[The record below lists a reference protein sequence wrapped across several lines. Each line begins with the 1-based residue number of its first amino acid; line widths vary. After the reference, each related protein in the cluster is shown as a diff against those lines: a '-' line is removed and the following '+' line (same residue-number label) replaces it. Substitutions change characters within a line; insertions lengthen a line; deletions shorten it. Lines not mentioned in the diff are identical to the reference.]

1 MPLISTNDYILYFRT
16 FSSKDPLKVTI
27 ETDGCQKSSGK
38 NQQVDKL
45 EHVLLK
51 VKLDTERR
59 GDIRITLISPAGTRY
74 VLVSIQWRGGD
85 EMVVFLLCPLERVI
99 TTVGSQAFNWR
110 YMHSRHTCKVVLMKN
125 RECQTQS
132 TFIDRPNL
140 SESEKLT
147 I

>member
-1 MPLISTNDYILYFRT
+1 MSLISTNDYILYFRT

-27 ETDGCQKSSGK
+27 ETDGCQKSSGN

-74 VLVSIQWRGGD
+74 VLVILVSIQWRGG
-85 EMVVFLLCPLERVI
+85 ER
-99 TTVGSQAFNWR
+99 
-110 YMHSRHTCKVVLMKN
+110 
-125 RECQTQS
+125 
-132 TFIDRPNL
+132 
-140 SESEKLT
+140 LT
-147 I
+147 PE